1 MKKEASIVSM
11 AKLIMVVSLIVAL
24 GAVMGTL
31 GYFWAIPRGEVAI
44 DNIQQKKFILE
55 KGDIAKLFSQETQII
70 ETQFVKSQSGE
81 DRAIV
86 LWMIDPEKIEKKD
99 DFYTCPETTKGSYYQ
114 GQTRISLVDLEKMKI
129 INTIKIISSLS
140 IKDEFYVPYQIRDGV
155 GPYFVREKT
164 EKNEGKPTIIKL
176 KDYNEDGKVLEFA
189 FFDSPACI
197 SPLMTIIG
205 YSENKDEIIQYDFNL
220 EEKAGDDVVF
230 KSRKWLVKIFLS
242 GSNKD
247 GYWESKNDT
256 CGRGGVIEKSKINYN
271 QEKEIFE
278 GELEIIDCSSVAF
291 ADWQTYRNEEYG
303 FELRYPLDWK
313 YLEGSRADY
322 LGFEYEIVVFGKNI
336 PAQDEP
342 FTIVQRSSEKN
353 VTGKMFRKGSLVLD
367 INTWGLG
374 NPEEYSINQQ
384 ILSTFKFIQ
393 ISKTEILSPST
404 GEVWK
409 VGESYDIL
417 WKPKNENNRIDIRL
431 YNNDASDNATRLV
444 WQPSNVPNT
453 GKYTF
458 DVFENMKN
466 GNRYQ
471 LEITEYDDNDSYNVK
486 SGEFSIVKE

>member
-1 MKKEASIVSM
+1 MKKEISIVSM

-24 GAVMGTL
+24 GAVMGML
-31 GYFWAIPRGEVAI
+31 GYLWAMPRGEVAI

-55 KGDIAKLFSQETQII
+55 KGDITKLFSQETQII
-70 ETQFVKSQSGE
+70 ETQFVKSQSRE

-99 DFYTCPETTKGSYYQ
+99 DFYTCPETTRGSYYR
-114 GQTRISLVDLEKMKI
+114 GRTRVSLIDLGKMEI
-129 INTIKIISSLS
+129 INTIEIISSLS
-140 IKDEFYVPYQIRDGV
+140 IKDEFYVPYQIR
-155 GPYFVREKT
+155 
-164 EKNEGKPTIIKL
+164 
-176 KDYNEDGKVLEFA
+176 VLEFA
-189 FFDSPACI
+189 FFDSPGCI
-197 SPLMTIIG
+197 PPLMTIIG

-220 EEKAGDDVVF
+220 KEKAGDDVVL
-230 KSRKWLVKIFLS
+230 KSRKWLGKIFLS

-278 GELEIIDCSSVAF
+278 GEFEIIDCSSVAF

-303 FELRYPLDWK
+303 FELMYPLDWK

-384 ILSTFKFIQ
+384 MLSTFKFIE
-393 ISKTEILSPST
+393 KKETEILSPSA

-417 WKPKNENNRIDIRL
+417 WKPKNENNRIDVRL
-431 YNNDASDNATRLV
+431 YNNNASDNATRLV

-453 GKYTF
+453 GKYAF